1 MCSVARLSLLTETL
15 SKLADLI
22 SWGNELAKAKH
33 ASEEKTLTFAIRA
46 HLCVVALFV
55 KKRKKSHGDLHFHQR
70 TVVRLKVIVVHGN
83 KVNSSLVTK

>member
-1 MCSVARLSLLTETL
+1 MCSVARLSPYETI

-46 HLCVVALFV
+46 HLCVVTLFV
-55 KKRKKSHGDLHFHQR
+55 KKEKKKSHGDLHFHQR
-70 TVVRLKVIVVHGN
+70 TVVRLKVIVMHGN